1 MICFL
6 VFISQ
11 TMTDVVGNKEEERR
25 ADFFHQPWAQEAVR
39 RYFYSKVQQ
48 RRAEL
53 EQALGIR
60 NT

>member
-1 MICFL
+1 
-6 VFISQ
+6 
-11 TMTDVVGNKEEERR
+11 MTDVVGSKEEERR